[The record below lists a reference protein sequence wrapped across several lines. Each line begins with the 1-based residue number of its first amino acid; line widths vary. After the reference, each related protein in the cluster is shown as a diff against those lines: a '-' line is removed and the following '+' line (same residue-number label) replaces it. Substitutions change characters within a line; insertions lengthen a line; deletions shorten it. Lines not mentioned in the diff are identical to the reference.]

1 MVGYTKGT
9 WESLK
14 CMHHLELSSRN
25 SLFPFPSPGG
35 LGLGLGLEGR
45 SWRLRFFFFNGMV
58 VGWEILLLVVLG
70 DCLLFVWCSS
80 AINGLYRVL
89 GGDGDGG

>member
-1 MVGYTKGT
+1 MVVGYTKGT

-35 LGLGLGLEGR
+35 LGLGLEGR
-45 SWRLRFFFFNGMV
+45 SWRLIFFFNGMV
-58 VGWEILLLVVLG
+58 VGWGILLLVVLV
-70 DCLLFVWCSS
+70 DCHLFVWCSS

-89 GGDGDGG
+89 GGNGDGG

>member
-1 MVGYTKGT
+1 MVVGYTKGT

-35 LGLGLGLEGR
+35 LGLGLEWR
-45 SWRLRFFFFNGMV
+45 SWRLIFFFSNWMV
-58 VGWEILLLVVLG
+58 VGWGILLLVVLV
-70 DCLLFVWCSS
+70 DCLLFVWCSY
-80 AINGLYRVL
+80 AMNDLYRVL
-89 GGDGDGG
+89 GGNGDGG

>member
-1 MVGYTKGT
+1 MVVGYTKGT

-14 CMHHLELSSRN
+14 CMHHLVLSSRN

-35 LGLGLGLEGR
+35 LGLEGKLALTFLLQWDGR
-45 SWRLRFFFFNGMV
+45 GSGDSFAGSTCRLSS
-58 VGWEILLLVVLG
+58 
-70 DCLLFVWCSS
+70 FVWCSYVM
-80 AINGLYRVL
+80 NGLHRVL

>member
-1 MVGYTKGT
+1 MVVGYTKGT

-35 LGLGLGLEGR
+35 FGVGVGR
-45 SWRLRFFFFNGMV
+45 K
-58 VGWEILLLVVLG
+58 VGADLSSSMGWLSVGGILLLVVLV
-70 DCLLFVWCSS
+70 DCLF
-80 AINGLYRVL
+80 LYGVL
-89 GGDGDGG
+89 MR

>member
-1 MVGYTKGT
+1 MVVGYTKDT

-35 LGLGLGLEGR
+35 LGLGLEGKLTLIFLLQWDGR
-45 SWRLRFFFFNGMV
+45 RLGNSFFGSTCRLSFLYGV
-58 VGWEILLLVVLG
+58 LL
-70 DCLLFVWCSS
+70 
-80 AINGLYRVL
+80 R
-89 GGDGDGG
+89 

>member
-1 MVGYTKGT
+1 MVVGYTKGT

-35 LGLGLGLEGR
+35 LGSGLEGR
-45 SWRLRFFFFNGMV
+45 SWRLIFFFLQWDGR
-58 VGWEILLLVVLG
+58 WLG
-70 DCLLFVWCSS
+70 DSFAGSTCRLSFF
-80 AINGLYRVL
+80 LYGVL
-89 GGDGDGG
+89 MR

>member
-1 MVGYTKGT
+1 MVVGYTKGT

-35 LGLGLGLEGR
+35 FGVGVGR
-45 SWRLRFFFFNGMV
+45 EKLALDFFFFNGMV
-58 VGWEILLLVVLG
+58 VGWEILLLVVGTCRLPFFCMVFIC
-70 DCLLFVWCSS
+70 DKWFV
-80 AINGLYRVL
+80 
-89 GGDGDGG
+89 

>member
-1 MVGYTKGT
+1 MVVGYTKAT

-35 LGLGLGLEGR
+35 LGLGLEGR
-45 SWRLRFFFFNGMV
+45 SWRLIFFFFNGMV
-58 VGWEILLLVVLG
+58 VGWGNSFAGSTCRLP
-70 DCLLFVWCSS
+70 FVCMVFICDKWF
-80 AINGLYRVL
+80 V
-89 GGDGDGG
+89 

>member
-1 MVGYTKGT
+1 MVVGYTKGT

-35 LGLGLGLEGR
+35 LGLGLEGR
-45 SWRLRFFFFNGMV
+45 SWRLSVFFFNGMV
-58 VGWEILLLVVLG
+58 VGWGILLLVVLV

-80 AINGLYRVL
+80 ATNDLYRVL
-89 GGDGDGG
+89 GGNGDGG